1 MMVWDFFFLGVRMTK
16 LQSTLSNILQNKII
30 LWLLIIIITMI
41 WGYAFVIMKD
51 VLQFMGPITFAAA
64 RFFVGT
70 IVLLLL
76 VWVLKL
82 GLPPKDSWLHL
93 IIVGLLQTTIV
104 FLFIMLAL
112 KFVDAGKTSILLYS
126 MPMWSSILAAKFLGE
141 KVNSIKITGL
151 TIGIIGLLTILGTDL
166 WVGKDKEHLFGELLI
181 VLAAISWACS
191 NVYYRLK
198 LETLPKIQSSAYQ
211 MLFGTI
217 GLLIASLVVEWNIPI
232 EWNALSIYYVLF
244 AGVLASALCFTV
256 WFVILSMIDMV
267 TSTVSIMLVPVF
279 SVLFGAILLG
289 EKLTLSVSIGS
300 VLIISGIIIAQLK
313 HKEKVV

>member
-1 MMVWDFFFLGVRMTK
+1 MTK
-16 LQSTLSNILQNKII
+16 QQLSLSNILQNKFI
-30 LWLLIIIITMI
+30 LWILIITITAI
-41 WGYAFVIMKD
+41 WGYAFVIMKEA
-51 VLQFMGPITFAAA
+51 LQFMGPITFAAA
-64 RFFVGT
+64 RFFVGMG
-70 IVLLLL
+70 ILFLFI
-76 VWVLKL
+76 WVLKL
-82 GLPPKDSWLHL
+82 GIPPKSSWKHFL
-93 IIVGLLQTTIV
+93 IVGLLQTTIV

-112 KFVDAGKTSILLYS
+112 KFVDVGKTAILLYS
-126 MPMWSSILAAKFLGE
+126 MPMWSTLLAAKFLGE
-141 KVNSIKITGL
+141 KVTVTKIVGL
-151 TIGIIGLLTILGTDL
+151 TIAMIGLLSILGTDL
-166 WVGKDKEHLFGELLI
+166 WTGKDRGHLIGELLI

-217 GLLIASLVVEWNIPI
+217 GLLIASFVAEWNTPI

-244 AGVLASALCFTV
+244 AGIFASALCFTV
-256 WFVILSMIDMV
+256 WFVILSIVDMV

-289 EKLTLSVSIGS
+289 EQLTISVSIGS

-313 HKEKVV
+313 RREKVAHR